1 MWSLDLDM
9 QYFVLSTEYFIR
21 LAARAGTIQ
30 TNPIPDFTAPCP
42 QSLSMTSRWS
52 PIIALLS
59 ATFLAVVH
67 CLGADN
73 VDFQRQIR
81 PILADK
87 CFACHGRD
95 AEHREGGLRLDERAA
110 AVKGGDSGE
119 QAIVESQPDK
129 SELVRRI
136 FASDPDERMP
146 PAKSKKELTA
156 GEKEL
161 LKRWI
166 AEGAEYKAHW
176 AYSPP
181 VKPPVPAVK
190 NTAWPKTQ
198 IDRFILARLE
208 KEGLQPSPHADQTT
222 LLRRVTLD
230 LTGLPPTLP
239 DLDRGES
246 YGGAVTRLLKSP
258 HYGERWG
265 RIWLDGARY
274 ADSDGYEKDKPRFVW
289 AYRDWVVSA
298 LNDDLPYNQ
307 FVIDQ
312 LAGDLLPNATQD
324 QIVATGFLR
333 NSMINEE
340 GGIDPEQFRMEAMF
354 DRMDAIGKSML
365 GLTIQCCQC
374 HDHKYDP
381 LRQEDYYRMFAFLND
396 THEANIAVYPPDEMR
411 QRADILRQITEI
423 EDDLKHRSSDW
434 RERMAAWEDSV
445 RAVQPQWTVVVPD
458 LDVSGGQKHYNLAD
472 GSVLAQGYA
481 PTKHTTDFEAT
492 VKTDNITAVQLELL
506 NDPNLPLGGPG
517 RSIYGTC
524 ALTEFRVEAG
534 PADGSAKM
542 AEVKVISA
550 TADANPAERPL
561 GSIFDDKKGKRRVT
575 GPIEY
580 AIDRKDET
588 AWSIDIGPGRSNVP
602 RKAVFVLEKP
612 VSFPGGTKLKF
623 KLTQNH
629 GGWNSDDNQNNNL
642 GRFRFSVTTATDV
655 KADPLPAAVRHS
667 LHIPRELRSASQ
679 IATEFSFWRTTV
691 AEWQDANERIE
702 ALWKQ
707 HPQGTS
713 QLAMQPR
720 EEHRQSF
727 VLARGDF
734 LKPTKPVQ
742 PGVPAFLHELKRPH
756 PDGEGSEPTRLD
768 FARWLVD
775 DRGETAARSIVN
787 RVWQTYFGTGLVA
800 TSEDFGLQSEAPSHP
815 ELLDW
820 LAVEFVE
827 HGWSLKWLHRLIVTS
842 ATYQQSSSVTPELLA
857 RDPANR
863 LLARGPRFRM
873 EAEAVRDIALAA
885 SGLLNEKVGGPPVY
899 PPAPDFLFLPPASYG
914 PKVWREEKGADR
926 YRRSIYTFRFR
937 SVPYPVLTTFDAPNG
952 EFACVRR
959 PKSNTPLQALAT
971 LNEPLFLEAARALA
985 LTTLQEGGPTDAQR
999 LSYAFRRCVSRL
1011 PDADESAALFVL
1023 LGKELARLGL
1033 PDAKPLDLAVS
1044 DPANSPNLPQG
1055 VNAMQLAAWTAVARV
1070 LLNLDET
1077 ITKE

>member
-1 MWSLDLDM
+1 M
-9 QYFVLSTEYFIR
+9 
-21 LAARAGTIQ
+21 AAVGSDA
-30 TNPIPDFTAPCP
+30 AEK
-42 QSLSMTSRWS
+42 
-52 PIIALLS
+52 
-59 ATFLAVVH
+59 
-67 CLGADN
+67 
-73 VDFQRQIR
+73 VDFQREIR
-81 PILADK
+81 PLLADK

-95 AEHREGGLRLDERAA
+95 AEHREGGLRLDEREAA
-110 AVKGGDSGE
+110 LKGGDSGE
-119 QAIVESQPDK
+119 KAIVPGQPDK
-129 SELVRRI
+129 SELVRRV

-146 PAKSKKELTA
+146 PAKAKKELTA
-156 GEKEL
+156 SEKEL

-176 AYSPP
+176 AFTPP
-181 VKPPVPAVK
+181 VKPRVPPVK
-190 NTAWPKTQ
+190 DISWPKND
-198 IDRFILARLE
+198 IDRFVLAQLE
-208 KEGLQPSPHADQTT
+208 KEGLRPSPRADATK

-230 LTGLPPTLP
+230 LTGLPPTLAE
-239 DLDRGES
+239 LDAKEPFDT
-246 YGGAVTRLLKSP
+246 AVERLLKSP

-298 LNDDLPYNQ
+298 LNRDMPYNQ
-307 FVIDQ
+307 FVVEQ

-374 HDHKYDP
+374 HNHKYDP
-381 LRQEDYYRMFAFLND
+381 LTQDDYYRMFAFLND
-396 THEANIAVYPPDEMR
+396 TYEANIAVYPPDEMR
-411 QRADILRQITEI
+411 QRADILRQIGEI
-423 EDDLKHRSSDW
+423 ESELKHRLPDW
-434 RERMAAWEDSV
+434 AERMAAWEDSV
-445 RAVQPQWTVVVPD
+445 ASDQPDWTVVVPEPD
-458 LDVSGGQKHYNLAD
+458 ISGGQKHYNLPD
-472 GSVLAQGYA
+472 GSILAQGYA
-481 PTKHTTDFEAT
+481 PTKHTTEFEAT
-492 VKTDNITAVQLELL
+492 VNAENIAAVRLELL

-524 ALTEFRVEAG
+524 ALTEFRLEAG

-542 AEVKVISA
+542 AEVKVARA
-550 TADANPAERPL
+550 TADVNPKEKEL

-580 AIDRKDET
+580 AIDRKDDT

-612 VSFPGGTKLKF
+612 INFTGGTKLKF
-623 KLTQNH
+623 KLNQSH

-642 GRFRFSVTTATDV
+642 GRFRFSVTSAPEA
-655 KADPLPAAVRHS
+655 KADPLPAAVRQV
-667 LHIPRELRSASQ
+667 LAVPEKLRSSAQ
-679 IATEFSFWRTTV
+679 RAAEFSYWRTTV
-691 AEWQDANERIE
+691 PEWSEANARIE

-720 EEHRQSF
+720 EEHRQTF

-734 LKPTKPVQ
+734 LKPTKPIQ
-742 PGVPAFLHELKRPH
+742 PGVPAFLHELKA
-756 PDGEGSEPTRLD
+756 ENPTRLD

-775 DRGETAARSIVN
+775 ERGETAARSIVN
-787 RVWQTYFGTGLVA
+787 RVWQTYFGTGLVS
-800 TSEDFGLQSEAPSHP
+800 TSEDFGLQGEAPSHP

-827 HGWSLKWLHRLIVTS
+827 HGWSLKWLHRLIVSS
-842 ATYQQSSSVTPELLA
+842 ATYQQGSGFRVQGSQNSLTI
-857 RDPANR
+857 DPDNR
-863 LLARGPRFRM
+863 LLWRGPRFRM
-873 EAEAVRDIALAA
+873 EAEAVRDIALKA
-885 SGLLNEKVGGPPVY
+885 SGLLNEKVGGAPVY
-899 PPAPDFLFLPPASYG
+899 PPAPDFLFVPPASYG
-914 PKVWREEKGADR
+914 PKVWKEEKGPDR

-971 LNEPLFLEAARALA
+971 LNEPLFMEAARSLA
-985 LTTLQEGGPTDAQR
+985 LKTLQEGGKSDVQR
-999 LSYAFRRCVSRL
+999 LNYAFRRCLSRL
-1011 PDADESAALFVL
+1011 PDAEESAALFVL
-1023 LGKELARLGL
+1023 LGKELARLGA
-1033 PDAKPLDLAVS
+1033 PDAKPLELASS
-1044 DPANSPNLPQG
+1044 DPTQPPQLMQG
-1055 VNAMQLAAWTAVARV
+1055 ITAPQLAAWTAVSRV

-1077 ITKE
+1077 ISKE